1 MADELNTVLRNK
13 RLFKICEA
21 VALGLKRYYMA
32 PNKPSTIT
40 PDERALAKAYLEHL
54 PRGWMQ
60 NGDNGNVSSVRLH
73 TNGNGFLF

>member
-40 PDERALAKAYLEHL
+40 PDERALARSYLQNL

-60 NGDNGNVSSVRLH
+60 NGDKLPWSIVR
-73 TNGNGFLF
+73 